1 MTIYPSGSTYIQGG
15 SSADHSGASQL
26 YSSAGT
32 HSFKESNW
40 SIAPAGAV
48 AAVLQFTRPNAL
60 KYARIVSAT
69 LWFELD
75 GYMAPDPSYYKQK
88 EEYYVA
94 SYATQNPVS
103 AINWVNFRT
112 GGILGEW
119 MYGGNGQIYPT
130 PFNCIMNVTSAYT
143 SDLSNN
149 IVTFAITA
157 GMGHNPPNNDSW
169 INPNNCRLVIEY
181 EAGSQPAP
189 TPLYPKDITLIESAT
204 TLFSWQFN
212 GVTEAVQTAAV
223 LEYKDAEDESYTTIN
238 LTQSGYSYMLNQD
251 LPPGTYQWRVKVT
264 NDAGTTSAFSDVAT
278 FHVVGKPASPIIN
291 EPENK
296 ALTTISWNTENQQ
309 ACEIILADQSG
320 KELYHETLA
329 TNMTTFKP
337 NFFLQGAYM
346 FSIRVMND
354 SQMWSDWA
362 QRAFVI
368 NASGPA
374 AATLTLVT
382 VAGSPAVHLTFA
394 IPDDV
399 QAVLMRSQGGNEK
412 ALKII
417 DQFDTEYIDA
427 TVASGITYTYW
438 VRTYVDGYTD
448 SDSVETSVQFE
459 GAILNTEDTLLE
471 LNRSDEQFL
480 PYSKEI
486 SRAFE
491 LMNFS
496 GREYPMIERGEFTTV
511 EFSRRFHVTYAQE
524 KILDKLSKEES
535 VFYRDD
541 KDHAYPAGLKRV
553 HYDSYMD
560 DGYLVT
566 IDLVRLNEEEVIV
579 NV

>member
-1 MTIYPSGSTYIQGG
+1 MQMSGS
-15 SSADHSGASQL
+15 
-26 YSSAGT
+26 
-32 HSFKESNW
+32 
-40 SIAPAGAV
+40 V
-48 AAVLQFTRPNAL
+48 AAAILQFTRPNEL
-60 KYARIVSAT
+60 KYARIISAT
-69 LWFELD
+69 LWFELN
-75 GYMAPDPSYYKQK
+75 GYIAPDPSYYQLK

-94 SYATQNPVS
+94 SYATENPVS
-103 AINWVNFRT
+103 AINWVNFWNAGVR
-112 GGILGEW
+112 GEW
-119 MYGGNGQIYPT
+119 AKGGNGGTYST
-130 PFNCIMNVTSAYT
+130 PFNCTMNVTSAYT
-143 SDLSNN
+143 GDLSNN
-149 IVTFAITA
+149 LVTFVIAT
-157 GMGHNPPNNDSW
+157 GNVQHNPPNTDAWIDPND
-169 INPNNCRLVIEY
+169 CRLVIEY

-189 TPLYPKDITLIESAT
+189 SPLYPKDITLIESNT

-223 LEYKDAEDESYTTIN
+223 LEYKNAEDQSYTTIN
-238 LTQSGYSYMLNQD
+238 LTQSGYSYTLNQA

-264 NDAGTTSAFSDVAT
+264 NDAGTTSEFSDVAT
-278 FHVVGKPASPIIN
+278 FNVVGKPASPIIN

-320 KELYHETLA
+320 REMYHETLA

-346 FSIRVMND
+346 FSIRVMNN

-368 NASGPA
+368 NASGPT
-374 AATLTLVT
+374 AATISLVSA
-382 VAGSPAVHLTFA
+382 AGSPTVHLSFTV
-394 IPDDV
+394 PEDV
-399 QAVLMRSQGGNEK
+399 QAVLMRSQGGKEK
-412 ALKII
+412 VLKII
-417 DQFDTEYIDA
+417 EQLDTEYIDA
-427 TVASGITYTYW
+427 TIASGLTYSYW

-448 SDSVETSVQFE
+448 SDPVETSVQFE
-459 GAILNTEDTLLE
+459 GAILNTEDTSLE

-524 KILDKLSKEES
+524 KILDRLSKEES
-535 VFYRDD
+535 VYYRDD

-553 HYDSYMD
+553 HYDSFMN